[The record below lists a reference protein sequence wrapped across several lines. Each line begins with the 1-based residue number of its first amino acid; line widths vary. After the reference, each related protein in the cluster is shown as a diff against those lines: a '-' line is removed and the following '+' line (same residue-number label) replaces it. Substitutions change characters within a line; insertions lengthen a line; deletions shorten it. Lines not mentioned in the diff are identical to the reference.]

1 MLKMIVLFMRK
12 YSFQIDF
19 RVFLIMEYK
28 NPLGAQI
35 ITYQVYKL
43 IFNLLK
49 YVSFIKFTFQ

>member
-35 ITYQVYKL
+35 ITYQEYRL
-43 IFNLLK
+43 ILPHQ
-49 YVSFIKFTFQ
+49 SM